1 MIVAGTRVGNTEAN
15 GTAQEEEPAGLG
27 ERLDVRGTEREE

>member
-1 MIVAGTRVGNTEAN
+1 MIVAGTRMGNTEAN
-15 GTAQEEEPAGLG
+15 GTAQEEEPAGRG

>member
-15 GTAQEEEPAGLG
+15 GAAQEEEPAGRG
-27 ERLDVRGTEREE
+27 ERLDVGGTEREE